1 MTGYVLRRSALSL
14 GLLGLVLAAGGGA
27 LVWLGAPVWVPVVL
41 AVVVVGLQYAV
52 SPYLVQWLVP
62 AHAVP
67 WTADGYDIA
76 HPVGEVLARRCAE
89 AGVAPVRLAV
99 VDDGTPNAFTF
110 GHTRRNA
117 RIYVTRGLL
126 ERLDDRELDAVV
138 SHEVGHVK
146 HNDVLVMAIASTVP
160 IILYYLF
167 LFFRS
172 DRNANN
178 AIPAVIGFV
187 GYLLSQ
193 LVLLSLGRARE
204 LGADHYSCQV
214 TGDGDALCSALVT
227 IGYGMGQVDADRAT
241 RAAAA
246 ARGKDKDQRKAM
258 AKEERRHQRR
268 QSIAVLGIADH
279 GQGTTI
285 LAARERG
292 LDPQEVIGA
301 LRWDACHPWA
311 RFLQLLSTH
320 PLVVNRVAALEDS
333 GLPGAPRGWSA
344 RAVTDSCDGPELA
357 RARRRF
363 WVEFPVRY
371 LPLAALLV
379 GLVAW
384 GSDDWLLLAQAAT
397 VGGVALLVRT
407 AMARPIGRHPV
418 RPRIT
423 ELLDRLD
430 AGPVSGIPVEIRG
443 RVVGRGA
450 PGYVLSADLVVQDDS
465 GFVPVLYQ
473 QPWPFARSVFGL
485 LRVPELLDTE
495 VVVRGWYRRGPAPA
509 IELRDLVPDDGARV
523 RGVQWVAAYV
533 LALGLVV
540 VGAVAWTVLAGV

>member
-14 GLLGLVLAAGGGA
+14 GLLAAILAAGGGA
-27 LVWLGAPVWVPVVL
+27 LVWLGAPLWVPVVL
-41 AVVVVGLQYAV
+41 AVVVVALQYAV
-52 SPYLVQWLVP
+52 SPYLVQWLIR
-62 AHAVP
+62 AHPVP
-67 WTADGYDIA
+67 WTGDHYDIA
-76 HPVGEVLARRCAE
+76 HGVGEVLARRCVE
-89 AGVAPVRLAV
+89 AGVRPVRLGI

-110 GHTRRNA
+110 GHTRGNA

-126 ERLDDRELDAVV
+126 ERLDERELDAVI

-146 HNDVLVMAIASTVP
+146 QNDVLVMAVASTVP

-167 LFFRS
+167 LAVRS

-193 LVLLSLGRARE
+193 LVVLSLGRARE
-204 LGADHYSCQV
+204 LGADHYSCRV

-227 IGYGMGQVDADRAT
+227 IGYGMGQVDADRASRT
-241 RAAAA
+241 AAAL
-246 ARGKDKDQRKAM
+246 RDKDKEQRKLL
-258 AKEERRHQRR
+258 AKEERRHQRT

-279 GQGTTI
+279 AQGATI

-292 LDPQEVIGA
+292 LDPREVLGA

-320 PLVVNRVAALEDS
+320 PLVVTRIAALEGS

-344 RAVTDSCDGPELA
+344 RAVAGSCDGPELT

-363 WVEFPVRY
+363 WFELPVRY

-379 GLVAW
+379 GLLAW
-384 GSDDWLLLAQAAT
+384 GNDDWLLVAQAGT
-397 VGGVALLVRT
+397 VGGAALLART
-407 AMARPIGRHPV
+407 ALARPLGRHAL
-418 RPRIT
+418 RPRVT

-430 AGPVSGIPVEIRG
+430 VSPVSGIPVEIRG
-443 RVVGRGA
+443 RIVGRGT
-450 PGYVLSADLVVQDDS
+450 PGYVLSADLVVQDES

-485 LRVPELLDTE
+485 VRVPELLDTE
-495 VVVRGWYRRGPAPA
+495 VVVRGWYRRGPAPVV
-509 IELRDLVPDDGARV
+509 ELRELVPEHGARV
-523 RGVQWVAAYV
+523 RGVQWVAAYA
-533 LALGLVV
+533 LALGLTV
-540 VGAVAWTVLAGV
+540 VGAVAWTVLATA